1 MKSKTRR
8 KKKKKKGKPPRG
20 RVTRDQFLRVFWLF
34 RWGKKQ
40 WSHSLFKGFKGGH
53 VHPLVEAEGGNV
65 GGMLGELLSRNRIPV
80 CDGMGN
86 RGNVRLSMSTI
97 EMKTSSS
104 LPPRFLIPSAHKDIW
119 MVKKKIKN

>member
-8 KKKKKKGKPPRG
+8 KKKKKKKGNHHVG
-20 RVTRDQFLRVFWLF
+20 VWLVTNFCGFSGYSGGEKNNGVIPF
-34 RWGKKQ
+34 
-40 WSHSLFKGFKGGH
+40 SKGLQGGH

-86 RGNVRLSMSTI
+86 RGNVRLYVNDRDENLI
-97 EMKTSSS
+97 
-104 LPPRFLIPSAHKDIW
+104 LPAAPLSDSFGPQGYLDGEE
-119 MVKKKIKN
+119 KN